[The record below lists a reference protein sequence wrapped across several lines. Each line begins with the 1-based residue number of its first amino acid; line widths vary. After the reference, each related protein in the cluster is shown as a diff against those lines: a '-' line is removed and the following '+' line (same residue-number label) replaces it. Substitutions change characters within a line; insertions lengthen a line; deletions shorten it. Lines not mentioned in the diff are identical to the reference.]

1 MNNPLTIYTNVK
13 DEEGKCIKKNKRKTK
28 LIKFIFLHLFF
39 LPTDSRHQ
47 YYRQRKFS
55 HQDSVENKK
64 VVEENG
70 EAGVRKVSVQP
81 EDTTLEV
88 SKFYCFSNP
97 IMLKLVMSSENTS
110 ILIYINGLIHKNT
123 KIF

>member
-1 MNNPLTIYTNVK
+1 MIYT
-13 DEEGKCIKKNKRKTK
+13 
-28 LIKFIFLHLFF
+28 LLY
-39 LPTDSRHQ
+39 SRHQ

-55 HQDSVENKK
+55 HQDSVETKK

-88 SKFYCFSNP
+88 MKRDRFVLKNFLEFYAT
-97 IMLKLVMSSENTS
+97 LV
-110 ILIYINGLIHKNT
+110 
-123 KIF
+123 